1 MKKLLALFLTLLLM
15 PAAAL
20 GETVVTSFYPI
31 YLFTLNLLEGVD
43 GVEVRNL
50 AAPGTGCLHDYQL
63 STGDMKALANAD
75 VFLINGAGMESYLA
89 FAMEAF
95 PELQVVDASQG
106 IELLAEGGLDNH
118 DDLDGQDNQDGQG
131 DHDHDHGDFNA
142 HIWLDAEN
150 AQQMVRNLAQGL
162 MEACP
167 AQAEAI
173 AANRDAY
180 LARLSALDKEL
191 TEGLQAVAGKEIITF
206 HEAFPYFAKAYG
218 LTVAAVVARE
228 PDTALSPRE
237 LAGLVAL
244 IREKGNPPLF
254 TEPQYEDA
262 AAKTLS
268 QETGA
273 PIYTLDPVVTGP
285 DSSIPLTLYEDSMR
299 HNMQVLLEALD
310 KKP

>member
-1 MKKLLALFLTLLLM
+1 MKKLLALFLALLLV

-31 YLFTLNLLEGVD
+31 YLFTLNLLDGVE

-63 STGDMKALANAD
+63 STGDMKALSSAD

-95 PELQVVDASQG
+95 PDLRVVDASQG
-106 IELLAEGGLDNH
+106 IELLAEDGH
-118 DDLDGQDNQDGQG
+118 DDHD
-131 DHDHDHGDFNA
+131 DHDHGDFNA

-167 AQAEAI
+167 EQAEAI
-173 AANRDAY
+173 ASNRDAY
-180 LARLSALDKEL
+180 LTRLSALDEEL
-191 TEGLQAVAGKEIITF
+191 TEGLQAVQGKEIITF

-237 LAGLVAL
+237 LAGLVEL

-254 TEPQYEDA
+254 TEPQYEDT

-273 PIYTLDPVVTGP
+273 PIYALDPVVTGP
-285 DSSIPLTLYEDSMR
+285 DKDIPLTLYEDRMR
-299 HNMQVLLEALD
+299 QNMQVLLEALN
-310 KKP
+310 KK

>member
-1 MKKLLALFLTLLLM
+1 MKKLLALCLALLLV

-31 YLFTLNLLEGVD
+31 YLFTLNLLEGVE

-63 STGDMKALANAD
+63 STGDMKALSSAD
-75 VFLINGAGMESYLA
+75 VFLINGAGMESYLS

-95 PELQVVDASQG
+95 PELRVVDASQG
-106 IELLAEGGLDNH
+106 VELLAEDGH
-118 DDLDGQDNQDGQG
+118 DDHD

-167 AQAEAI
+167 EQAEAI
-173 AANRDAY
+173 AANRDDY
-180 LARLSALDKEL
+180 LARLSALDEEL
-191 TEGLQAVAGKEIITF
+191 TEGLQPVAGKEIITF

-237 LAGLVAL
+237 LAELVAL

-254 TEPQYEDA
+254 TEPQYEDTA
-262 AAKTLS
+262 ARTLS

-273 PIYTLDPVVTGP
+273 PIYALDPVVTGP
-285 DSSIPLTLYEDSMR
+285 DSDIPLTLYEDRMR
-299 HNMQVLLEALD
+299 QNMQVLLEALD
-310 KKP
+310 EK

>member
-1 MKKLLALFLTLLLM
+1 MKKLLALFLALLLV

-31 YLFTLNLLEGVD
+31 YLFTLNLLDGVE

-63 STGDMKALANAD
+63 STGDMKALSSAD

-95 PELQVVDASQG
+95 PDLRVVDASQG
-106 IELLAEGGLDNH
+106 IELLAEDGH
-118 DDLDGQDNQDGQG
+118 DDHD
-131 DHDHDHGDFNA
+131 DHDHGDFNA

-167 AQAEAI
+167 EQAEAI
-173 AANRDAY
+173 ASNRDAY
-180 LARLSALDKEL
+180 LTRLSALDEEL
-191 TEGLQAVAGKEIITF
+191 TKGLQAVQGKEIITF

-237 LAGLVAL
+237 LAGLVEL

-254 TEPQYEDA
+254 TEPQYEDT

-273 PIYTLDPVVTGP
+273 PIYALDPVVTGP
-285 DSSIPLTLYEDSMR
+285 DKDIPLTLYEDRMR
-299 HNMQVLLEALD
+299 QNMQVLLEALNE
-310 KKP
+310 K

>member
-1 MKKLLALFLTLLLM
+1 MKKLLALFLALLLL

-31 YLFTLNLLEGVD
+31 YLFTLNLLDGVE

-63 STGDMKALANAD
+63 STGDMKALSSAD

-95 PELQVVDASQG
+95 PDLRVVDASQG
-106 IELLAEGGLDNH
+106 IELLPEDGH
-118 DDLDGQDNQDGQG
+118 DDHD
-131 DHDHDHGDFNA
+131 DHDHGAFNA
-142 HIWLDAEN
+142 HIWLDAKN

-167 AQAEAI
+167 EQAEAI
-173 AANRDAY
+173 ADNRDAY
-180 LARLSALDKEL
+180 LARLSALDAEL
-191 TEGLQAVAGKEIITF
+191 TAGLAPVAGKEMITF

-237 LAGLVAL
+237 LAGLVEL

-254 TEPQYEDA
+254 TEPQYEDTA
-262 AAKTLS
+262 ARTLS
-268 QETGA
+268 QETGT
-273 PIYTLDPVVTGP
+273 PIYALDPVVTGP
-285 DSSIPLTLYEDSMR
+285 DDDIPLTLYEDRMR
-299 HNMQVLLEALD
+299 ENMQVLLEALNE
-310 KKP
+310 K